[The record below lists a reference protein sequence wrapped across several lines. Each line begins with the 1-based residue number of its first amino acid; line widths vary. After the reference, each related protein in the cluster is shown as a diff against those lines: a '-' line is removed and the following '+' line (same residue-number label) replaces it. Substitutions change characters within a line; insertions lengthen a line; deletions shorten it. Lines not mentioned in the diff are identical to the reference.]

1 MYHTGTVR
9 NPEDVM
15 GFLLFALSSHVFSSD
30 ASFADIHSVYL
41 EKFPSFFS
49 PPRLGTQETHNF
61 CVAASKRK
69 TGVAV

>member
-9 NPEDVM
+9 DPEDVM

-41 EKFPSFFS
+41 EKFPSFFF
-49 PPRLGTQETHNF
+49 PTRLGN
-61 CVAASKRK
+61 
-69 TGVAV
+69 TGSSQFLRRCL